1 MRRKCGTSPLEW
13 SLLCRS
19 AGLLRTCC
27 WRDTLGLGEGLG
39 PEHQPASTSIFPL
52 VLLQSCHPLS
62 TCLQQVATISALIRL
77 PLSIWPNTHT
87 HTHTHTQTHKF
98 ICIYMC
104 VYIYLYI
111 YDNIVD
117 INIYIGN
124 QWNFSVLIDIKMCN
138 SLDVNIYQPAL
149 MIIGFILLDV
159 ITIEFWVV
167 KLIYVSV
174 GLLTAKSVQH
184 PLSC

>member
-1 MRRKCGTSPLEW
+1 
-13 SLLCRS
+13 
-19 AGLLRTCC
+19 
-27 WRDTLGLGEGLG
+27 
-39 PEHQPASTSIFPL
+39 
-52 VLLQSCHPLS
+52 
-62 TCLQQVATISALIRL
+62 
-77 PLSIWPNTHT
+77 
-87 HTHTHTQTHKF
+87 
-98 ICIYMC
+98 MC

-124 QWNFSVLIDIKMCN
+124 QWNFSVLIDITMCN